1 MQISKEQMDSFSKEA
16 MGEFEEK
23 IADLLQSEFPDA
35 QKMPLEEL
43 KPAIHEQ
50 VYNAQSYNLETEQQI
65 ANYVTTAWLLGQQ
78 FDTEFPA
85 AKEILTSSDY
95 TPDDKTKWM
104 VQWTKD
110 MFEALEE
117 GGQDVLG

>member
-1 MQISKEQMDSFSKEA
+1 MQISKEQMDAFSKEA
-16 MGEFEEK
+16 MVEFEEK
-23 IADLLQSEFPDA
+23 IADLLQDEFPDA
-35 QKMPLEEL
+35 RETSLEEL

-50 VYNAQSYNLETEQQI
+50 VNKAKTYGLETEQQI
-65 ANYVTTAWLLGQQ
+65 ANYVTTAWLLGEQ

-85 AKEILTSSDY
+85 AKEKLTSSED
-95 TPDDKTKWM
+95 TADDKISWV